1 MQAANT
7 YPASKPRYEVLDGL
21 RGVAAMMVVMFHL
34 FESYTPLT
42 EQKYVNHGYL
52 AVDFFFVL
60 SGFVIGYAYDDRW
73 GDMTVRG
80 FFKRRLT
87 RLHPMAVAGVLLG
100 ACVFYPSAPG
110 SPLVLESPLWKV
122 ALCLVM
128 GLLLL
133 PCGKSLDIR
142 GWGATS
148 SFNAP
153 IWTLSMEYLGN
164 ILYALVLRHLPKAAL
179 ALLCA
184 GCAFFTLDLSLGW
197 DVFGL
202 FPEGPRYSVAGGW
215 TLDPQGVYMAF
226 ARLLFPFLCGLLIAR
241 VMAGRAA
248 TCGSSAAGVP
258 EAACGH
264 AAVDGALL
272 PGSPVRFRYGF
283 LLASLLLV
291 AIFATPCIGGGA
303 CLANG
308 IYQASAILLLFPLLV
323 MLGAGSTT
331 RTAVGAKVCRWLGD
345 ISYPL
350 YVTHYP
356 LVYLQI
362 SWLEDHSDAPL
373 YAHALVMAGVAV
385 TAVLLSWCLL
395 KFYDRPVRR
404 WLTDHWCGGQSAKK
418 IVSSRT
424 LQEP

>member
-1 MQAANT
+1 MNI
-7 YPASKPRYEVLDGL
+7 YLASKPRYEVLDGL
-21 RGVAAMMVVMFHL
+21 RGVAALMVVMYHL
-34 FESYTPLT
+34 FESYAPLT
-42 EQKYVNHGYL
+42 ELKYVNHGYL

-73 GDMTVRG
+73 NSMTTWG

-128 GLLLL
+128 GLFLL
-133 PCGKSLDIR
+133 PCGKGLDVR

-148 SFNAP
+148 SFNTP

-164 ILYALVLRHLPKAAL
+164 ILYALVLRHLPKLAL

-202 FPEGPRYSVAGGW
+202 FPEGPRYSMAGGW

-226 ARLLFPFLCGLLIAR
+226 SRLLFPFLCGLLIAR

-248 TCGSSAAGVP
+248 VVSESGNCTG
-258 EAACGH
+258 
-264 AAVDGALL
+264 
-272 PGSPVRFRYGF
+272 RFRYGF
-283 LLASLLLV
+283 LLSSLLLV
-291 AIFATPCIGGGA
+291 VIFAMPCIGGRA

-308 IYQASAILLLFPLLV
+308 IYQAAAILLLFPLLV
-323 MLGAGSTT
+323 ILGAFSTT
-331 RTAVGAKVCRWLGD
+331 RTAFGAKACKWLGD

-356 LVYLQI
+356 FVYLQI
-362 SWLEDHSDAPL
+362 SWLENHSDAPL
-373 YAHALVMAGVAV
+373 YMHALVMAGVAL

-395 KFYDRPVRR
+395 KFYDRPVRK
-404 WLTDHWCGGQSAKK
+404 WLTDHWC
-418 IVSSRT
+418 RR
-424 LQEP
+424 